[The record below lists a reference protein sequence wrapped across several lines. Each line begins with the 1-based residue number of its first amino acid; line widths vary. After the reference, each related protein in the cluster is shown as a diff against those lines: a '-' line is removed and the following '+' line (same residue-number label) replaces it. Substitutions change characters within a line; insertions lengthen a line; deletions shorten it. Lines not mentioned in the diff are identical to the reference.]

1 MQIRPNRIN
10 LSRLGLDER
19 VSLVVKNRGEGVE
32 NELSMV
38 GGDLKGVGKGGI
50 VNTGMGNEF
59 LPELGERL
67 NRVRED
73 ELGDWEESVL
83 ERLPTR
89 MNKGIGIRVGDWI
102 GLAGRRGWWLSRV
115 RHESEKGKAFFERK
129 MRAFCFCRSLGNDEG
144 RFCEREKGEEC
155 EGIISCGWL
164 HGIDYVVVFWLG
176 TLTEHS
182 KSASDTF
189 EISYNCGQKV
199 DYNSNLV
206 NIIHHYI

>member
-89 MNKGIGIRVGDWI
+89 MNKGIGIRVGD
-102 GLAGRRGWWLSRV
+102 
-115 RHESEKGKAFFERK
+115 
-129 MRAFCFCRSLGNDEG
+129 
-144 RFCEREKGEEC
+144 
-155 EGIISCGWL
+155 
-164 HGIDYVVVFWLG
+164 
-176 TLTEHS
+176 
-182 KSASDTF
+182 
-189 EISYNCGQKV
+189 
-199 DYNSNLV
+199 
-206 NIIHHYI
+206 